1 MATVTSP
8 VPEGRVRFSRE
19 AYHRLAEAGILDY
32 DARVELIDGDIIMML
47 RLGPPQGSSTSRL
60 TDLFVKQ
67 LTDSYQCRVQLPI
80 AANDYSE
87 PQPDIAIVRRQEND
101 YRDEHPLPSN
111 VVLLIEVSS
120 SSLKFDL
127 GAKLELYARSNIA
140 EYWVVKVE
148 RQEVLV
154 HRNPQSNRYENISTF
169 AVGATIAPVLLPD
182 CHVNLGWL
190 FR

>member
-1 MATVTSP
+1 V
-8 VPEGRVRFSRE
+8 
-19 AYHRLAEAGILDY
+19 
-32 DARVELIDGDIIMML
+32 
-47 RLGPPQGSSTSRL
+47 PPQGSLTSRL

-80 AANDYSE
+80 AANEHSE
-87 PQPDIAIVRRQEND
+87 PQPDIAIVHRQEND
-101 YRDEHPLPSN
+101 YRDEHPLPSD

-127 GAKLELYARSNIA
+127 GAKRELYARSNIA
-140 EYWVVKVE
+140 EYWVVNVE

-154 HRNPQSNRYENISTF
+154 HRNPQSNRYESVSTF
-169 AVGATIAPVLLPD
+169 AVGTTIAAAQLPE
-182 CHVNLGWL
+182 CRVELGWL